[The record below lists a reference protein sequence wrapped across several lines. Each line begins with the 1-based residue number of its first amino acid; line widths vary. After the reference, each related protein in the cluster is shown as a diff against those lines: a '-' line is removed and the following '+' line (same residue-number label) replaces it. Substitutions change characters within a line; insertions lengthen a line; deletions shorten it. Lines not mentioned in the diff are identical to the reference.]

1 MSKTETE
8 RKFLVKDDSYKKMA
22 TASIRMQQGYICRES
37 GRTVRV
43 RIAGERAWL
52 TIKGASTDDGL
63 SRYEW
68 EKEIPADEAAELMKL
83 CQGAKTIDK
92 TRHIVPFEDHVF
104 EVDEF
109 HGANVGLTVAEI
121 ELENASEPFSRPEWL
136 GEEVTGDRRYYNS
149 MLIADPYS
157 SWK

>member
-43 RIAGERAWL
+43 RIAGEKAWL

-83 CQGAKTIDK
+83 C
-92 TRHIVPFEDHVF
+92 
-104 EVDEF
+104 
-109 HGANVGLTVAEI
+109 
-121 ELENASEPFSRPEWL
+121 
-136 GEEVTGDRRYYNS
+136 
-149 MLIADPYS
+149 
-157 SWK
+157 